1 MFNTKF
7 RVVFAVV
14 AAVAF
19 SVFAETKF
27 ATIDLEKIVKLHP
40 NTEADKKLL
49 EKTLQE
55 YTSQAD
61 AAEAAALAARKALE
75 AAANEVRNPALSEKA
90 RKTAEADAKAKY
102 EAARTAEQTLVE
114 TKRNLQRRLT
124 EQEVMMLKCTIDEIE
139 DVIAKYAKEK
149 GLSAVVP
156 TTGAKLGVTPAFIW
170 SDPALDIT
178 ADIMK
183 IMKIEDKVVEDKA
196 KAEAK
201 Q

>member
-1 MFNTKF
+1 MLTTKLK
-7 RVVFAVV
+7 VVFSVAV
-14 AAVAF
+14 AVAF

-27 ATIDLEKIVKLHP
+27 ATIDLEQIVKLHP

-124 EQEVMMLKCTIDEIE
+124 EQEVMMLKRTIDEIE

-156 TTGAKLGVTPAFIW
+156 TTGAKLGVSPAFIW

-183 IMKIEDKVVEDKA
+183 IMKIEDKVVEEKA

>member
-1 MFNTKF
+1 MLTTKLK
-7 RVVFAVV
+7 VVFSVAV
-14 AAVAF
+14 AVAF

-124 EQEVMMLKCTIDEIE
+124 EQEVMMLKRTIDEIE

-156 TTGAKLGVTPAFIW
+156 TTGAKLGVSPAFIW
-170 SDPALDIT
+170 SGPALDIT

-183 IMKIEDKVVEDKA
+183 IMKIEEKVVEEKPA
-196 KAEAK
+196 TEAK
-201 Q
+201 K

>member
-1 MFNTKF
+1 MNKGKLQVILAI
-7 RVVFAVV
+7 VV
-14 AAVAF
+14 AVAF
-19 SVFAETKF
+19 SAFAEAKLG
-27 ATIDLEKIVKLHP
+27 TIDLEKIVKLHP

-90 RKTAEADAKAKY
+90 RKAAEEDAKAKY
-102 EAARTAEQTLVE
+102 EAARAAEQTLVE

-124 EQEVMMLKCTIDEIE
+124 EQEVMMLKRTIDEIE
-139 DVIAKYAKEK
+139 DVVAKYAKEK

-156 TTGAKLGVTPAFIW
+156 TTGAKLGVSPAFLW

-183 IMKIEDKVVEDKA
+183 LMKIEEKPVEEKA
-196 KAEAK
+196 TEEAK
-201 Q
+201 K